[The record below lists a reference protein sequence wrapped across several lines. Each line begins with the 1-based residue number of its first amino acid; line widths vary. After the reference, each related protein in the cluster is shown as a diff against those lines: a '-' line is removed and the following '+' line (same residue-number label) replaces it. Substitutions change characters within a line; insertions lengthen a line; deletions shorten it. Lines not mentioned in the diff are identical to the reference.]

1 MTVGNLS
8 VKSCCAS
15 VSCSHKRCALTGSHE
30 PGPTCRCVC
39 GPSGTVRCC
48 AWAEDGRPR
57 HAARRALLPD
67 SGGAMP
73 PRPAAPGHCLSPHRA
88 WARVTLS
95 HGVRAAWTR
104 FRPPPRRLGAGQ
116 FSFLSQLIAGPPP
129 PLHVGTV
136 SPVPVADFCLPGS
149 HPAPLLPLASGALL
163 LRGLSR
169 RRLGLGPG
177 DGRGGHTWAPCG
189 RCPWDTG
196 LTECHPLPPL
206 PRTAG
211 LTPRTPRTTRTR
223 PPPTIPCTRSPSPR
237 RTQGATRHPTG
248 RRPRP
253 LSTSAGR
260 PPPRRGTWP

>member
-8 VKSCCAS
+8 VKLCCAS
-15 VSCSHKRCALTGSHE
+15 VSCSHKRCTLTGSHE
-30 PGPTCRCVC
+30 PVPTCRCVC
-39 GPSGTVRCC
+39 GPSGTVRSC

-57 HAARRALLPD
+57 PAARRTLLPD

-95 HGVRAAWTR
+95 HGVRAAWTH

-136 SPVPVADFCLPGS
+136 SPVLWLISAF
-149 HPAPLLPLASGALL
+149 PAVTLL
-163 LRGLSR
+163 LSFLWP
-169 RRLGLGPG
+169 LGPCCSG
-177 DGRGGHTWAPCG
+177 GSRGVAWGSGRGTAGGWHTWAPCG

-237 RTQGATRHPTG
+237 RTRGATRHPTG

-253 LSTSAGR
+253 LSTSAGH